1 MNTQGFIAYIKG
13 NYANR
18 GFMADMRK
26 ASSTSTRHYAWPM
39 MAPFCDL
46 QDPAQEEAFSLV
58 GYALARSK
66 KDMPN
71 TGNLGATLRVLT
83 CLDKRFPGKG
93 GPTDG
98 RMKRLLACRSSV
110 EMCRLLRPM
119 MGLIQSKGVGVDHT
133 KLLEDILGWGETVR
147 RNWAAAYYA

>member
-1 MNTQGFIAYIKG
+1 MNIQGFTAYIKG
-13 NYANR
+13 NYANK

-26 ASSTSTRHYAWPM
+26 AASTATRHYAWPM

-46 QDPAQEEAFSLV
+46 KVHAQEEAFSLV
-58 GYALARSK
+58 GCALARSR
-66 KDMPN
+66 KDVPS
-71 TGNLGATLRVLT
+71 TGNLGASLRVMTL
-83 CLDKRFPGKG
+83 LDKRFPGKG

-110 EMCRLLRPM
+110 EMCRLLRPVL
-119 MGLIQSKGVGVDHT
+119 GLVQSKGVGVDHA